1 MDTEG
6 SSRKI
11 KEFFENFRLLHYK
24 KGEIILRPYETPH
37 GVFYL
42 KRGYVRLYSVSEDG
56 QELSLIIFKPGDFF
70 PVIWLINNIQSPYYL
85 DSLTSSSLLLVSK
98 DKFLDFIKSDKDVF
112 FELTSRALTRLGGI
126 LERMNYLVYGNAGQ
140 KLASIILIL
149 GERFGEQKG
158 NEIEI
163 PIPMTHKDLANLL
176 GVARETV
183 SIEMKKFERKNLI
196 EIKSRHLIVK
206 KKELLEKE
214 ALLS

>member
-1 MDTEG
+1 MDREE

-11 KEFFENFRLLHYK
+11 IDFFENFRLLHYK
-24 KGEIILRPYETPH
+24 KGEIILRPFETPQ

-42 KRGYVRLYSVSEDG
+42 KSGYVRLYSVSEDG

-70 PVIWLINNIQSPYYL
+70 PVIWLINNTQNEYYV
-85 DSLTSSSLLLVSK
+85 DSLTSSSLLLVPK
-98 DKFLDFIKSDKDVF
+98 DKFLQFIHRDKDIL
-112 FELTSRALTRLGGI
+112 FELTSRALTRLGGL

-149 GERFGEQKG
+149 VERFGEKKG
-158 NEIEI
+158 KEIEI
-163 PIPMTHKDLANLL
+163 PISMTHKDIAALL

-183 SIEMKKFERKNLI
+183 SIELKKLERKGLI
-196 EIKSRHLIVK
+196 EIKNRHLIVK